1 MLLLLATL
9 VATVPQAT
17 AQSGNPDTSRRPS
30 ISARFG
36 WNEVMPFDRFAP
48 LWVTVDPGSRPLDGM
63 VMIEIQQDA
72 MQSAQFVAPF
82 AAAADRPTT
91 VEFTVSIPFH
101 CGKVTI
107 EVTRSDGS
115 RAVLQTWSITPTGR
129 ERQLPHDLM
138 HYEDVI
144 ATVGET
150 SLPVAAG
157 QWHGSIRPTPT
168 RTIDRWGLGQ
178 SREIEDIFQHIMVAR
193 VNAAELPTAW
203 IAYDSL
209 RCLVLRA
216 QATPTIPPAAAR
228 AIRDWVLDGGRLV
241 VVADHP
247 GLEWL
252 GWVVPPG
259 AASVA
264 TGRADA
270 PIELA
275 DPRHVPVPAA
285 AREAVSAAP
294 PTIVARPISLTAAGL
309 RDGWRTHWPIP
320 GDDPGSHPAPALIA
334 EGPVGL
340 GFVCIVTMDPV
351 AVTLGVDAAASARLW
366 RDILAGAL
374 EPFAPGMP
382 RRDTAAHAY
391 ASRPTGDTGNARL
404 AIQVGLDHLAD
415 FDVPTGSA
423 FYIVAA
429 ASLVL
434 ALLVGPVDA
443 LLLKRLR
450 MRQASWLTALGWIG
464 LACLAAYSLPTLTRE
479 QSGRLGRLNVIDQ
492 VHDERGDAAIS
503 RQTSLTGLLSGS
515 AGRVSLQSDDP
526 AATWRAVSS
535 IAISPWES
543 PRGAGQSPIVLV
555 TGEAPG
561 SGGSAPTRATTP
573 SAIPMPIWAFRTLL
587 DRGVGSLP
595 INARIVGSGED
606 LRASITGLPEGAEI
620 VSASLSVARHGVPM
634 RFQRDPA
641 SGVFIGVPAPDE
653 RSPPIW
659 EPGSNSSA
667 PRYAGPTFTHR
678 HQLDQMP
685 GRVLGVMGADSRA
698 DAIDRLLAS
707 GRWARLSLHIEGMPI
722 DARSSAIDTTG
733 RTVVARLLLPLPE
746 ARAPESRPRWTPPPP
761 SRKTAPPT
769 TGWAPPQP
777 EPIDSPDPPE
787 PDNPDPPDQQP
798 PPDDQGPTHEATQDP
813 PR

>member
-1 MLLLLATL
+1 MGRA
-9 VATVPQAT
+9 
-17 AQSGNPDTSRRPS
+17 
-30 ISARFG
+30 AR
-36 WNEVMPFDRFAP
+36 
-48 LWVTVDPGSRPLDGM
+48 
-63 VMIEIQQDA
+63 
-72 MQSAQFVAPF
+72 
-82 AAAADRPTT
+82 
-91 VEFTVSIPFH
+91 
-101 CGKVTI
+101 
-107 EVTRSDGS
+107 
-115 RAVLQTWSITPTGR
+115 
-129 ERQLPHDLM
+129 
-138 HYEDVI
+138 
-144 ATVGET
+144 
-150 SLPVAAG
+150 
-157 QWHGSIRPTPT
+157 GSIRGERP
-168 RTIDRWGLGQ
+168 L
-178 SREIEDIFQHIMVAR
+178 
-193 VNAAELPTAW
+193 
-203 IAYDSL
+203 
-209 RCLVLRA
+209 
-216 QATPTIPPAAAR
+216 
-228 AIRDWVLDGGRLV
+228 IRR
-241 VVADHP
+241 
-247 GLEWL
+247 
-252 GWVVPPG
+252 
-259 AASVA
+259 SS
-264 TGRADA
+264 
-270 PIELA
+270 A

-294 PTIVARPISLTAAGL
+294 PTIVARPISLTPAGL

-320 GDDPGSHPAPALIA
+320 GDDAGSHPAPVLIA

-340 GFVCIVTMDPV
+340 GFVCIVTIDPV

-415 FDVPTGSA
+415 FDVPAGSA

-464 LACLAAYSLPTLTRE
+464 LACLAAYTLPTLTRE

-492 VHDERGDAAIS
+492 IHDERGDAAIS

-543 PRGAGQSPIVLV
+543 PRGGGQSPIVLV
-555 TGEAPG
+555 TGEAQG

-606 LRASITGLPEGAEI
+606 LRASITGLPEGARDRFR
-620 VSASLSVARHGVPM
+620 VPQHGTP
-634 RFQRDPA
+634 RCADAFPTIPPP
-641 SGVFIGVPAPDE
+641 GVFIGAPAPDE

-659 EPGSNSSA
+659 A
-667 PRYAGPTFTHR
+667 RLKLQLAALMGPPSPVTTNE
-678 HQLDQMP
+678 QMP
-685 GRVLGVMGADSRA
+685 GRVLGVMGARPPRGRHRPPPRLRTMGEAQPPTSRA
-698 DAIDRLLAS
+698 CPSMPDR
-707 GRWARLSLHIEGMPI
+707 ARSIRPT
-722 DARSSAIDTTG
+722 ARSS
-733 RTVVARLLLPLPE
+733 RLLLPLPE
-746 ARAPESRPRWTPPPP
+746 ARTQSRPRWTPP
-761 SRKTAPPT
+761 AIENDGAPT

-777 EPIDSPDPPE
+777 EPIDPRSAR

-798 PPDDQGPTHEATQDP
+798 RRMTKARPTRRPRIPTMIEIRNLTKRFGPLMAVNDLSLDIGPGEVFRFIGPTALASRQP
-813 PR
+813 